1 MKKKRTWSSMAKRT
15 ACILTALCVTA
26 AAVQGSG
33 VTRKESE
40 GISGSAA
47 YFDGTSASSLKLP
60 DAVNAARDDVTLM
73 AWIKCDDDMF
83 GGSTDKKYLFQQT
96 GAGRSILYL
105 DSNMKLGTCN
115 SQRCA
120 EQEPGSRRQMGAC
133 GIYKQPYGEKST
145 VLYQWKTGKRKHVGR

>member
-1 MKKKRTWSSMAKRT
+1 MNRIGRDLHGRISGDYLNFEDA
-15 ACILTALCVTA
+15 LTTNSASQPAQKVE
-26 AAVQGSG
+26 VQGSG

-83 GGSTDKKYLFQQT
+83 GGKNICSSRQGRD
-96 GAGRSILYL
+96 GAFSIWIL
-105 DSNMKLGTCN
+105 
-115 SQRCA
+115 
-120 EQEPGSRRQMGAC
+120 
-133 GIYKQPYGEKST
+133 I
-145 VLYQWKTGKRKHVGR
+145 

>member
-26 AAVQGSG
+26 AAVPGTGGYNYSEVFAAEEADDLREGLSVYLNFEDALTTNSASQSAQKVEVQGSG

-60 DAVNAARDDVTLM
+60 DAVNAAWDDVTLM

-96 GAGRSILYL
+96 GAGHSL
-105 DSNMKLGTCN
+105 SGF
-115 SQRCA
+115 
-120 EQEPGSRRQMGAC
+120 
-133 GIYKQPYGEKST
+133 
-145 VLYQWKTGKRKHVGR
+145 